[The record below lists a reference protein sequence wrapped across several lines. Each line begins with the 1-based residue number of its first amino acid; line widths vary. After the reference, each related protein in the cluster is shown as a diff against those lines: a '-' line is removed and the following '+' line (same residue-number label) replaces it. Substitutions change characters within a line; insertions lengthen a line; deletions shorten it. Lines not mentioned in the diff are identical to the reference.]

1 VTVSVFCAPRRFEA
15 PDEFEDAVSPEAT
28 PPEPGFPL
36 RVAVADGATTSSF
49 SGSWARQLV
58 RAWAE
63 QKLARE
69 SLIDD
74 VSALA
79 CRWREEIE
87 KTPLSWFAR
96 EKVRLGAHAALLGL
110 ELEEGGR
117 WSALSVGDCCLF
129 QVRRNILIEAF
140 PARHPEALDQHPY
153 LIGTEASPALDEV
166 ARTVIGY
173 WEPGDTLFLMSDA
186 LALWFLESAVARE
199 QTPWRWLARLDAS
212 ASPRAFE
219 AMLRPL
225 RAEGKLRADDVTLV
239 RINL

>member
-1 VTVSVFCAPRRFEA
+1 MRVAVFCAPRRFEA
-15 PDEFEDAVSPEAT
+15 PDEFEDAVWPEET
-28 PPEPGFPL
+28 PTEPGFPL

-49 SGSWARQLV
+49 AGTWARHLV

-63 QKLARE
+63 ETLSRE
-69 SLIDD
+69 SIVDD
-74 VSALA
+74 ITTLA
-79 CRWREEIE
+79 CRWREEVE

-110 ELEEGGR
+110 EIEETGR

-129 QVRRNILIEAF
+129 QVRRDILIEAF

-153 LIGTEASPALDEV
+153 LIGTEPSPALDEA
-166 ARTVIGY
+166 ARTAIGY
-173 WEPGDTLFLMSDA
+173 WEAGDALFVMSDA

-199 QTPWRWLARLDAS
+199 QTPWRWLAGLDAN

-239 RINL
+239 RITL